1 MKFVKGIS
9 LFFIYPLFMLV
20 IGFYAG
26 VQFTDHYERLYYQ
39 PGEDTDA
46 SGTEGKMQSQPTA
59 ESAEPPGNSMD
70 FERAEGT
77 AGDGSSYVEAANAS
91 ETLNVETKYVLEERD
106 IYRDTVVETTWRL
119 PDKYV
124 GMNREQFLEAMKEF
138 EAFPPLS
145 EMQRGFVSLEVL
157 SFSREKVVIQMNY
170 RVVLPT
176 DSFYLAVYDNK
187 VVVLL
192 DDRETVYIE
201 TDIQLEKLPEE
212 EQEQIINMMFI
223 EDEAGLYDFLE
234 AHSS

>member
-1 MKFVKGIS
+1 MKFVKGIG
-9 LFFIYPLFMLV
+9 LFFVYPLFMLV
-20 IGFYAG
+20 LGFYAG
-26 VQFTDHYERLYYQ
+26 VRFTEHYERLYYQ
-39 PGEDTDA
+39 QEDTDV
-46 SGTEGKMQSQPTA
+46 SGAEEKLQGQPALESTEPL
-59 ESAEPPGNSMD
+59 GNSLD
-70 FERAEGT
+70 YERAGNAAEE
-77 AGDGSSYVEAANAS
+77 DSLYLEAVSAS

-124 GMNREQFLEAMKEF
+124 GMNREQFLSAMKEY

-201 TDIQLEKLPEE
+201 TDIKLEKLPEE

>member
-9 LFFIYPLFMLV
+9 LFFIYPMFMLV
-20 IGFYAG
+20 LGFYAG
-26 VQFTDHYERLYYQ
+26 VRFTDYYGQFRYQSEEDRDVLEPEESMQEQ
-39 PGEDTDA
+39 PA
-46 SGTEGKMQSQPTA
+46 A
-59 ESAEPPGNSMD
+59 ESAEPVGNSLD
-70 FERAEGT
+70 FERAEELSEE
-77 AGDGSSYVEAANAS
+77 ADFYVEAASAS

-124 GMNREQFLEAMKEF
+124 GMNREQFLEAMEEY

-145 EMQRGFVSLEVL
+145 EMQRGFVSLDVL
-157 SFSREKVVIQMNY
+157 SFSRERVVVQMNY

-192 DDRETVYIE
+192 EDRETVYIE
-201 TDIQLEKLPEE
+201 TDIKLEKLPEE

>member
-1 MKFVKGIS
+1 MKLVKSIG
-9 LFFIYPLFMLV
+9 LFFVYSVFMLV
-20 IGFYAG
+20 LGFYAG

-39 PGEDTDA
+39 SDDEIEVPGVKEN
-46 SGTEGKMQSQPTA
+46 MQGQPTVD
-59 ESAEPPGNSMD
+59 SAKPLGNSLD
-70 FERAEGT
+70 YERAEET
-77 AGDGSSYVEAANAS
+77 AADDVLYLEAASAS
-91 ETLNVETKYVLEERD
+91 ETLNVETRYVLEERD

-124 GMNREQFLEAMKEF
+124 GMNREQFLAAMKEY
-138 EAFPPLS
+138 EAFPPLA

-157 SFSREKVVIQMNY
+157 SFSREKVVVQMNY

-192 DDRETVYIE
+192 DDKETVYIE
-201 TDIQLEKLPEE
+201 TDITLEKLPEE
-212 EQEQIINMMFI
+212 EQEEIINMMFI

>member
-46 SGTEGKMQSQPTA
+46 SGTERKLPSQPTA
-59 ESAEPPGNSMD
+59 ESAEPLGNSMD

-77 AGDGSSYVEAANAS
+77 VDEDPSYVEAANAS

-124 GMNREQFLEAMKEF
+124 GMNREQFLEAMKEY

-157 SFSREKVVIQMNY
+157 SFSRERVVIQMNY

>member
-1 MKFVKGIS
+1 MKFVKGIG
-9 LFFIYPLFMLV
+9 LFFVYPLFMLV
-20 IGFYAG
+20 LGFYAG

-39 PGEDTDA
+39 PEEDRDA
-46 SGTEGKMQSQPTA
+46 PEPEEKLQGQPA
-59 ESAEPPGNSMD
+59 MESAGSPGNSMD
-70 FERAEGT
+70 YEKAED
-77 AGDGSSYVEAANAS
+77 AAEEDSPYLEAASTS

-124 GMNREQFLEAMKEF
+124 GMNREQFLDAMKDY

-157 SFSREKVVIQMNY
+157 SFSREKVVVQMNY

-176 DSFYLAVYDNK
+176 ASFYLAVYDNK
-187 VVVLL
+187 IVVLL

-201 TDIQLEKLPEE
+201 TDIKLEKLPEE